1 MPPKKRKYERE
12 TMDEDNDEDENRSV
26 MDENDN
32 DDDNDDNE
40 NKNNNDDDDDDDED
54 NDDENNEDKDDDDNE
69 DDGNE
74 NDANNDSDD
83 DEDDEDEDNDKNDDD
98 DEEDMEGGGKGGA
111 SDYNLNEWDEPNAGS
126 EDYDDRNKHKKIGQH
141 IDRNELLKYHPECI
155 VQNFEEIRA
164 LSDIQLKNAH
174 ITIPLLT
181 KYEKARVIGMRTLQL
196 NNGAD
201 PLVEIPD
208 TLLDNVIIAEKEL
221 MAKKLPFIICRPLP
235 NGRKEYWKLED
246 LEIL

>member
-1 MPPKKRKYERE
+1 MPPKKRKYDRE
-12 TMDEDNDEDENRSV
+12 TMDEDNDEDDNCSV
-26 MDENDN
+26 MDENN
-32 DDDNDDNE
+32 DDDNDMNGDE
-40 NKNNNDDDDDDDED
+40 NKNENDDDDDED

-98 DEEDMEGGGKGGA
+98 DDEEDMEGGGEGGA
-111 SDYNLNEWDEPNAGS
+111 SDYNLNEWDEPNADS

-141 IDRNELLKYHPECI
+141 IDRNELLKYHPECV

>member
-12 TMDEDNDEDENRSV
+12 TMDEDDNGSV
-26 MDENDN
+26 MDENN
-32 DDDNDDNE
+32 DDDNDMNDDE
-40 NKNNNDDDDDDDED
+40 NKNDNDDDDDDED

-83 DEDDEDEDNDKNDDD
+83 DEDDEENDENDDD
-98 DEEDMEGGGKGGA
+98 DEEDMEGGGGGEGEA
-111 SDYNLNEWDEPNAGS
+111 FNLNEWNEPNSGS

-208 TLLDNVIIAEKEL
+208 TLLDNVIVAEKEL